1 MDCILFDGGSVDAG
15 GWRGDI
21 VEDLR
26 DLNILFI
33 VALYYYLFKQRVFRA
48 RKAVGGIQ
56 VPKPSCLGF
65 SVDGDDEA

>member
-15 GWRGDI
+15 GWRGDV

-48 RKAVGGIQ
+48 RKAVGRHSGSKAQ
-56 VPKPSCLGF
+56 LLG
-65 SVDGDDEA
+65 VLC